1 MLELLQ
7 QGFGAV
13 FSIHILMLM
22 AVGVAMG
29 IVFGAVPGL
38 SATMAVALCLPLTF
52 TMGPQ
57 AGLSLLVALFIGAT
71 SGGLISAI
79 LLKIPGTPSSIATV
93 FDGGPLMEKGEGV
106 KALGVGIVF
115 SFLGTIFSIVAL
127 MFIAPQLAKVALSF
141 GPHEYFAIAVF
152 SLTLIAT
159 LSAGSMVKGLFAGA
173 LGIAVSTVG
182 IAPVEAIRRFT
193 FGINELNGGF
203 SMLTVMI
210 GMFAVAEI
218 IKLAESGRH
227 AVQGK
232 ARSVSMKNIK
242 GFGFSLKEFREQLPN
257 AARSGAI
264 GLGIGILP
272 GIGAGTSNLVS
283 YIIAKK
289 RAKDGDTYG
298 KGNIGG
304 VVASE
309 TANNAGVGGAM
320 MPLMTLGIP
329 GDTVTAIMLGGFLIH
344 GIQPGPLLFIS
355 QGPLVYTIFAA
366 LIVATCMML
375 FMEFYGLRLFIKLL
389 DVPKHPPADHPG
401 ALRGRCL
408 RPVQPPVRRLVD
420 PAVRPA
426 RLRLRQGRHAGGAV
440 HHRLHPRADG
450 GDQPAPGPDA
460 VGRQLRRLL
469 HQPHRRHLP
478 RPGPGIRA
486 LAGVQRAAP
495 EAQRDQRDPPHL
507 RRGVEHKRPHTR
519 PLFALPRRQA
529 GRPALS

>member
-13 FSIHILMLM
+13 FSLNIMLLM
-22 AVGVAMG
+22 VIGVAVG

-93 FDGGPLMEKGEGV
+93 FDGGPLMEQGHGV

-115 SFLGTIFSIVAL
+115 SFLGTIFSIAAL
-127 MFIAPQLAKVALSF
+127 MFIAPQLAKVALRF

-173 LGIAVSTVG
+173 LGFAVSTVG

-193 FGINELNGGF
+193 FGVAELNGGF
-203 SMLTVMI
+203 AMLTVMV

-218 IKLAESGRH
+218 IKLAERGRS
-227 AVQGK
+227 ASPIK
-232 ARSVSMKNIK
+232 AQPVSLQHSM

-257 AARSGAI
+257 AGRSGLI
-264 GLGIGILP
+264 GLAVGILP
-272 GIGAGTSNLVS
+272 GIGAGTSNLLA
-283 YIIAKK
+283 YIISKK
-289 RAKDGDTYG
+289 RAKNPETYG

-309 TANNAGVGGAM
+309 TANNAGIGGAM
-320 MPLMTLGIP
+320 LPLMTLGIP
-329 GDTVTAIMLGGFLIH
+329 GDTVTAILLGGFLIH

-366 LIVATCMML
+366 LIVASVLML
-375 FMEFYGLRLFIKLL
+375 LMEFYGLRLFIKLL
-389 DVPKHPPADHPG
+389 DVPKHILLPIILVLCVVG
-401 ALRGRCL
+401 AFGLSS
-408 RPVQPPVRRLVD
+408 RLFDVWSILLFGLLGYLF
-420 PAVRPA
+420 VK
-426 RLRLRQGRHAGGAV
+426 AGM
-440 HHRLHPRADG
+440 P
-450 GDQPAPGPDA
+450 
-460 VGRQLRRLL
+460 
-469 HQPHRRHLP
+469 
-478 RPGPGIRA
+478 
-486 LAGVQRAAP
+486 AAP
-495 EAQRDQRDPPHL
+495 FIIGFILGPMAETNL
-507 RRGVEHKRPHTR
+507 RRGLMLSDGNFGAFLSNPIAAVF
-519 PLFALPRRQA
+519 LGLALAFILWQVVS
-529 GRPALS
+529 ALRSKKSLVNEILRT

>member
-13 FSIHILMLM
+13 FSLNIMLLM
-22 AVGVAMG
+22 VIGVAVG

-93 FDGGPLMEKGEGV
+93 FDGGPLMEQGHGV

-115 SFLGTIFSIVAL
+115 SFLGTIFSIAAL
-127 MFIAPQLAKVALSF
+127 MFIAPQLAKVALRF

-173 LGIAVSTVG
+173 LGFAVSTVG

-193 FGINELNGGF
+193 FDVAELNGGF
-203 SMLTVMI
+203 AMLTVMI

-218 IKLAESGRH
+218 IKVAESGRH
-227 AVQGK
+227 AHQGK
-232 ARSVSMKNIK
+232 AKSVSMKNIK
-242 GFGFSLKEFREQLPN
+242 GFGFSLREFREQLPN
-257 AARSGAI
+257 AGRSGLI

-272 GIGAGTSNLVS
+272 GIGAGTSNLVA
-283 YIIAKK
+283 YIISKK
-289 RAKDGDTYG
+289 RAKNPETYG

-304 VVASE
+304 IVASE
-309 TANNAGVGGAM
+309 TANNAGIGGAM
-320 MPLMTLGIP
+320 LPLMTLGIP
-329 GDTVTAIMLGGFLIH
+329 GDTVTAILLGGFLIH

-366 LIVATCMML
+366 LIVATVLML

-389 DVPKHPPADHPG
+389 DVPKHILLPIILVLCVVG
-401 ALRGRCL
+401 AFGLSS
-408 RPVQPPVRRLVD
+408 RLFDVWSIL
-420 PAVRPA
+420 VFG
-426 RLRLRQGRHAGGAV
+426 LLGYVFVKAGM
-440 HHRLHPRADG
+440 P
-450 GDQPAPGPDA
+450 
-460 VGRQLRRLL
+460 
-469 HQPHRRHLP
+469 
-478 RPGPGIRA
+478 
-486 LAGVQRAAP
+486 AAP
-495 EAQRDQRDPPHL
+495 FIIGFILGPMAETNL
-507 RRGVEHKRPHTR
+507 RRGLMLSDGNFVAFLGNPIAATFLGLALAFVLWQVYSALRPKKSAINEILRT
-519 PLFALPRRQA
+519 
-529 GRPALS
+529 

>member
-13 FSIHILMLM
+13 FSLNIMLLMLG
-22 AVGVAMG
+22 GVAVG

-93 FDGGPLMEKGEGV
+93 FDGGPLMEQGLGV

-115 SFLGTIFSIVAL
+115 SFLGTIFSIIAL

-159 LSAGSMVKGLFAGA
+159 LSAGSMVKGLFAGT

-182 IAPVEAIRRFT
+182 IAPVEAVRRFT
-193 FGINELNGGF
+193 FGVSELNGGF

-210 GMFAVAEI
+210 GMFAVAEV
-218 IKLAESGRH
+218 IKLAETGRH
-227 AVQGK
+227 AVRNK
-232 ARSVSMKNIK
+232 AGSVSMKQIK
-242 GFGFSLKEFREQLPN
+242 GFGFSLKEFRQELPN
-257 AARSGAI
+257 ATRSGLI
-264 GLGIGILP
+264 GLAVGILP
-272 GIGAGTSNLVS
+272 GIGAGTSNLLS
-283 YIIAKK
+283 YIVAKK
-289 RAKDGDTYG
+289 RAKQPETYG

-309 TANNAGVGGAM
+309 TANNAGIGGAM

-329 GDTVTAIMLGGFLIH
+329 GDTT
-344 GIQPGPLLFIS
+344 
-355 QGPLVYTIFAA
+355 T
-366 LIVATCMML
+366 
-375 FMEFYGLRLFIKLL
+375 
-389 DVPKHPPADHPG
+389 
-401 ALRGRCL
+401 
-408 RPVQPPVRRLVD
+408 
-420 PAVRPA
+420 
-426 RLRLRQGRHAGGAV
+426 RQGRHAGGAL

-450 GDQPAPGPDA
+450 GDQPAPRLDA
-460 VGRQLRRLL
+460 LRRQLRLVL
-469 HQPHRRHLP
+469 HQPHRRDLS
-478 RPGPGIRA
+478 RAGPGLRA
-486 LAGVQRAAP
+486 LAAVQRRAATGRRARSGATHLNLRP
-495 EAQRDQRDPPHL
+495 SAPQQRGCRYGLVPNVSLASVQPATCSL
-507 RRGVEHKRPHTR
+507 RLSPS
-519 PLFALPRRQA
+519 P
-529 GRPALS
+529 GRVGTCMQPSRISSRSLNSGSSHSKCSTQVACS

>member
-13 FSIHILMLM
+13 FSLNILLLM
-22 AVGVAMG
+22 VIGVAVG

-93 FDGGPLMEKGEGV
+93 FDGGPLMEQGLGL

-127 MFIAPQLAKVALSF
+127 MFIAPQLAKVALRF

-173 LGIAVSTVG
+173 LGFAVSTVG

-193 FGINELNGGF
+193 FGVTELNGGF
-203 SMLTVMI
+203 AMLTVMV

-218 IKLAESGRH
+218 IKVAETGRR
-227 AVQGK
+227 ANPIK
-232 ARSVSMKNIK
+232 AQPVSMQHAK

-257 AARSGAI
+257 AGRSGLI
-264 GLGIGILP
+264 GLGVGILP
-272 GIGAGTSNLVS
+272 GIGAGTSNLLA
-283 YIIAKK
+283 YIISKK
-289 RAKDGDTYG
+289 RARHPETYG

-304 VVASE
+304 IVASE
-309 TANNAGVGGAM
+309 TANNAGIGGAM
-320 MPLMTLGIP
+320 LPLMTLGIP
-329 GDTVTAIMLGGFLIH
+329 GDTVTAILLGGFLIH

-366 LIVATCMML
+366 LLVATVLML

-389 DVPKHPPADHPG
+389 DVPKHILLPIILVLCVVG
-401 ALRGRCL
+401 AFGLSS
-408 RPVQPPVRRLVD
+408 RLFDVWSILLFGLLGY
-420 PAVRPA
+420 AFVK
-426 RLRLRQGRHAGGAV
+426 AGM
-440 HHRLHPRADG
+440 P
-450 GDQPAPGPDA
+450 
-460 VGRQLRRLL
+460 
-469 HQPHRRHLP
+469 
-478 RPGPGIRA
+478 
-486 LAGVQRAAP
+486 AAP
-495 EAQRDQRDPPHL
+495 FIIGFILGPMAETNL
-507 RRGVEHKRPHTR
+507 RRGLMLSDGNFGAFLSNPIAAVFLGLALAFVLWQVVSALRHKKSLVNEILRT
-519 PLFALPRRQA
+519 
-529 GRPALS
+529 